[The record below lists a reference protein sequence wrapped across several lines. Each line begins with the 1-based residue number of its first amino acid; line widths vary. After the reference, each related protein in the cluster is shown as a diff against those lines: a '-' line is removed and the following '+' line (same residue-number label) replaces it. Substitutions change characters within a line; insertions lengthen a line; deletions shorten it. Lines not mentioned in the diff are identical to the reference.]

1 MGIIEL
7 STRRPVAITMLTV
20 AVLLFGWVSLQ
31 RLEVTLL
38 PNLSYPTLTVRTEL
52 PGAAPTEIET
62 LLSKPIEEAV
72 GVIKNVRQVR
82 SSSQAGRSDVTLEF
96 NWGTEMDMAV
106 LDLREKLDA
115 LILPKEAVRPIVL
128 RFDPSQDPI
137 VRLGMSLKSPEQIA
151 HDRAKA
157 EARKA
162 GKAEPAEPAAAA
174 AAIQPTA
181 SEADLKRLRRVAEE
195 QVQKMLEGVPGIAA
209 VKISGG
215 LEDEVQV
222 LVDLSRL
229 SQLGLTLEQ
238 IGERLR
244 AENANISGGRV
255 DEGTVSY
262 LVRTLNQFK
271 SLGEIADTIVATREN
286 RPVYVKDIAEVR
298 AGFKERE
305 AIIRIDGAE
314 AVEIALYKEGDA
326 NAVAVAEGALHR
338 TDTIRKALAEDLQI
352 TTLYDQ
358 SVFIKQAIS
367 DVMWAAIEG
376 GVLAILVLYLFLHNG
391 WITFVISLAIPVSV
405 IATFNVML
413 AWGAS
418 LNIMSL
424 GGIALAIGLL
434 VDDAIV
440 VLENI
445 TRKHEQGLPL
455 VEATVVGSQEVVAAV
470 TASTLTTVAVFFP
483 MVFVQGIAGQLFA
496 DQALVVTGSLL
507 FSLVVSFTLTPMLV
521 AWQGRRR
528 SVPEGRVPAL
538 LANRP
543 ASTFPA
549 RPGWPGARPLVVR
562 GIGESPVAWWSRW
575 ALTRIAGFF
584 RDLLQWLVA
593 FGGWLVVDVP
603 RWFASGSVSAA
614 RAAPGWA
621 RSVPGRIVA
630 FLKDV
635 AMWLPNFA
643 RELVHRRWRGAARA
657 LFEPA
662 ISAIVWIAHRLWVGA
677 YFVFELV
684 VPAILRVVLVFVGVF
699 AWVATKVMQP
709 LARTWQR
716 GYKGFENRYVPVLAW
731 SLQHRNM
738 VLGAAGGMFVLS
750 MLLLTRIGVELLPPF
765 NQGEFRTEV
774 TLAPGT
780 PLERTDAV
788 LQGVSAKVRGDQAL
802 AANYS
807 VAGTGNRLDTS
818 ADTGGENFGV
828 LNLALQSGA
837 YDQEGALMDK
847 LRAQLDGLP
856 GVSYRFTRPTLFT
869 LKTPLEVE
877 VAGYELDAMQRV
889 SEQLRA
895 RMLASDRF
903 TEVETSLKPGHPEL
917 QIVFDQERAAA
928 LKLNTAELAAR
939 VARAVQGTV
948 ATRYRLEDREIDV
961 LVRGREADRQSIAA
975 VQGLVINPDAER
987 PLTLSAVAE
996 VTLRTGPSEIRRL
1009 DQERVVLLSA
1019 NLVYGDLGDAVVE
1032 LQRMIG
1038 EVAMPPGVA
1047 ATVAGQSE
1055 EMEVSFRSLQLA
1067 LALAIFLVY
1076 LVMASE
1082 FESLIHPFVILFT
1095 IPLALIG
1102 AVLALYVTGS
1112 VINVIAL
1119 IGMIMLAGIVVKNGI
1134 VLIDLVN
1141 RLREEGMDRTRA
1153 LIEGG
1158 RSRLRPIL
1166 MTTLTAILGLLPM
1179 AIGTGEGAEVRAP
1192 MAITVIGGLMVS
1204 TLLTLVV
1211 IPVVYTLLDR
1221 HEYAADRATGGLAPA
1236 SQK

>member
-1 MGIIEL
+1 VGIIEL
-7 STRRPVAITMLTV
+7 STRRPVAVTMLTI

-115 LILPKEAVRPIVL
+115 LVLPKEAVRPIVL

-137 VRLGMSLKSPEQIA
+137 VRLGMSVKTPEQIA
-151 HDRAKA
+151 RERAKA
-157 EARKA
+157 E
-162 GKAEPAEPAAAA
+162 GKELPAVAAT
-174 AAIQPTA
+174 AAIAATA
-181 SEADLKRLRRVAEE
+181 SESDLKRLRRVAEE

-222 LVDLSRL
+222 LVDLSKL

-238 IGERLR
+238 VGERLR

-271 SLGEIADTIVATREN
+271 SLDEIADTIVATREN
-286 RPVYVKDIAEVR
+286 RPVYVRDIAEVR
-298 AGFKERE
+298 AGYKERE

-326 NAVAVAEGALHR
+326 NAVAVAEAALHR
-338 TDTIRKALAEDLQI
+338 TETIRKAIAGDLKI

-358 SVFIKQAIS
+358 SVFIKQAID

-376 GVLAILVLYLFLHNG
+376 GVLAIFVLYLFLRNG

-445 TRKHEQGLPL
+445 TRKHEEGMPL
-455 VEATVVGSQEVVAAV
+455 GQATVVGAQQVVAAV

-483 MVFVQGIAGQLFA
+483 MVFVQGIAGQLFS

-521 AWQGRRR
+521 AWKGRSRA
-528 SVPEGRVPAL
+528 VPEGRVPPL
-538 LANRP
+538 LAARP
-543 ASTFPA
+543 PSTFPPAPRWPDAPPVAGRSPAEGPFAYVLRRGIAGAIRFGRRLLHWLAALGRWSVAIAQWAA
-549 RPGWPGARPLVVR
+549 RGARDAVKA
-562 GIGESPVAWWSRW
+562 I
-575 ALTRIAGFF
+575 
-584 RDLLQWLVA
+584 
-593 FGGWLVVDVP
+593 
-603 RWFASGSVSAA
+603 
-614 RAAPGWA
+614 PGWA
-621 RSVPGRIVA
+621 RTVPGRGLA
-630 FLKDV
+630 FLKD
-635 AMWLPNFA
+635 AALWLPNA
-643 RELVHRRWRGAARA
+643 GRELVHLRLRGAARA
-657 LFEPA
+657 LFLPV
-662 ISAIVWIAHRLWVGA
+662 INAIVWLGHRLWVAA
-677 YFVFELV
+677 YWLFERVIPVLLRAIAIV
-684 VPAILRVVLVFVGVF
+684 VAMV
-699 AWVATKVMQP
+699 AWLPSKVMP
-709 LARTWQR
+709 WLARYWQR
-716 GYKGFENRYVPVLAW
+716 GYAWVEDRYVPVLDW
-731 SLQHRNM
+731 SLRHRSS
-738 VLGAAGGMFVLS
+738 VLGGAGAMFLLS
-750 MLLLTRIGVELLPPF
+750 LLLLTQIGVELLPPF
-765 NQGEFRTEV
+765 NQGEFRTEI
-774 TLAPGT
+774 TLGPGT
-780 PLERTDAV
+780 PLERTDAT
-788 LQGVSAKVRGDQAL
+788 LQRLSAHVRGNESL
-802 AANYS
+802 SANYS

-818 ADTGGENFGV
+818 ADTGGENFGM
-828 LNLALQSGA
+828 LNLALKPSA
-837 YDQEGALMDK
+837 YDQEGAVMDA
-847 LRAQLDGLP
+847 LRGQLDGLP
-856 GVSYRFTRPTLFT
+856 GLTYRFTRPTLFT
-869 LKTPLEVE
+869 LKTPLEIE
-877 VAGYELDAMQRV
+877 VAGYDLNAIQAV
-889 SEQLRA
+889 SEQLRT
-895 RMLASDRF
+895 RMLASDRY

-928 LKLNTAELAAR
+928 LNLNTAELAAR
-939 VARAVQGTV
+939 VARSVQGTV

-987 PLTLSAVAE
+987 PLTLSAVAD
-996 VTLRTGPSEIRRL
+996 VVLRTGPSEIRRL
-1009 DQERVVLLSA
+1009 DQERVVVLSA
-1019 NLVYGDLGDAVVE
+1019 NLVHGDLSDAVVD
-1032 LQRMIG
+1032 LQGIIN
-1038 EVAMPPGVA
+1038 GVA
-1047 ATVAGQSE
+1047 LPQGVSAQVAGQSE

-1102 AVLALYVTGS
+1102 AVLALFVTGS

-1153 LIEGG
+1153 LLEGG
-1158 RSRLRPIL
+1158 KHRLRPIL
-1166 MTTLTAILGLLPM
+1166 MTTLTAVLGLLPM
-1179 AIGTGEGAEVRAP
+1179 ALGSGEGAEVRAP
-1192 MAITVIGGLMVS
+1192 MAITVIGGLLVS
-1204 TLLTLVV
+1204 TILTLVV

-1221 HEYAADRATGGLAPA
+1221 HEYAQDRATNGLTPA

>member
-7 STRRPVAITMLTV
+7 STRRPVAITMLTI
-20 AVLLFGWVSLQ
+20 AVLLFGFVSLG

-82 SSSQAGRSDVTLEF
+82 SVSQAGRSDVTLEF

-115 LILPKEAVRPIVL
+115 LVLPKEAVRPIVL

-151 HDRAKA
+151 HDRVTA
-157 EARKA
+157 EAKKA
-162 GKAEPAEPAAAA
+162 GKEAPPAAPATLA
-174 AAIQPTA
+174 VQPIATE
-181 SEADLKRLRRVAEE
+181 SDLKRLRRVAEE

-271 SLGEIADTIVATREN
+271 NLEEIQDTIVATRQD

-298 AGFKERE
+298 AGYKERE

-338 TDTIRKALAEDLQI
+338 TDTIRKALAADLQI

-367 DVMWAAIEG
+367 EVMWAAIEG
-376 GVLAILVLYLFLHNG
+376 GLLAILILYLFLHNG

-455 VEATVVGSQEVVAAV
+455 VEATVMGAQQVVAAV

-483 MVFVQGIAGQLFA
+483 MVFVQGVAGQLFA

-521 AWQGRRR
+521 AWQGRTR
-528 SVPEGRVPAL
+528 SVPEGTVPTL
-538 LANRP
+538 LARRA
-543 ASTFPA
+543 ASTSPPL
-549 RPGWPGARPLVVR
+549 PGWGGGAPMLVR
-562 GIGESPVAWWSRW
+562 GIGESLVAFW
-575 ALTRIAGFF
+575 ARSMVLRVVAFF
-584 RDLLQWLVA
+584 RSLLRWLAAFAGWLVA
-593 FGGWLVVDVP
+593 LA
-603 RWFASGSVSAA
+603 RWFGSRSVAVA
-614 RAAPGWA
+614 RATPGWA
-621 RSVPGRIVA
+621 RQVPGRVGA
-630 FLKDV
+630 YGKAVL
-635 AMWLPNFA
+635 MWLPDFV
-643 RELVHRRWRGAARA
+643 RELLNRRWRGAVRA
-657 LFEPA
+657 FFEPL
-662 ISAIVWIAHRLWVGA
+662 ISAIVWIAHRLWVAA
-677 YFVFELV
+677 YFVFEMF
-684 VPAILRVVLVFVGVF
+684 VPAVLRVVLVFVGVF
-699 AWVATKVMQP
+699 AWAATRVLQP
-709 LARTWQR
+709 LARIWQR
-716 GYKGFENRYVPVLAW
+716 GYKDFENRYVPVLAW
-731 SLQHRNM
+731 SLEHRSM
-738 VLGAAGGMFVLS
+738 VLGAAGGMFLLS
-750 MLLLTRIGVELLPPF
+750 LLLLTRIGVELLPPF
-765 NQGEFRTEV
+765 NQGEFRTEI

-788 LQGVSAKVRGDQAL
+788 LQRVSASVRGDAAL

-828 LNLALQSGA
+828 LNLALKPSA
-837 YDQEGALMDK
+837 YDREASVMDQ

-856 GVSYRFTRPTLFT
+856 GLTYRFTRPTLFT
-869 LKTPLEVE
+869 LKTPLEIE
-877 VAGYELDAMQRV
+877 VAGYELETMQRV

-928 LKLNTAELAAR
+928 LNLNTAELAAR
-939 VARAVQGTV
+939 VARSVQGTV

-961 LVRGREADRQSIAA
+961 LVRGREADRESIAA

-1019 NLVYGDLGDAVVE
+1019 NLVHGDLGDAVVE

-1038 EVAMPPGVA
+1038 EVAMPSGVV

-1102 AVLALYVTGS
+1102 AVLALYVTGT

-1153 LIEGG
+1153 LLEGG

-1166 MTTLTAILGLLPM
+1166 MTTLTAVLGLLPM
-1179 AIGTGEGAEVRAP
+1179 AIGGGEGAEVRAP
-1192 MAITVIGGLMVS
+1192 MAITVIGGLLVS
-1204 TLLTLVV
+1204 TILTLVV

-1221 HEYAADRATGGLAPA
+1221 HQYDQDRATNGLTPA

>member
-1 MGIIEL
+1 VGIIEL
-7 STRRPVAITMLTV
+7 STRRPVAITMLTI
-20 AVLLFGWVSLQ
+20 AVLLFGAVSLS

-38 PNLSYPTLTVRTEL
+38 PNLTYPTLTVRTEL
-52 PGAAPTEIET
+52 LGAAPTEVET

-82 SSSQAGRSDVTLEF
+82 SVSQAGRSDVTLEF

-115 LILPKEAVRPIVL
+115 LVLPKEAVRPIVL

-137 VRLGMSLKSPEQIA
+137 VRLGMSLKA
-151 HDRAKA
+151 
-157 EARKA
+157 
-162 GKAEPAEPAAAA
+162 PAAAGEGKDGEA
-174 AAIQPTA
+174 APAKPAVAPVA
-181 SEADLKRLRRVAEE
+181 SESDLKRLRRVAEE

-238 IGERLR
+238 VGERLR

-271 SLGEIADTIVATREN
+271 SLDEIRDTIVATRQN

-298 AGFKERE
+298 AGYKERE

-338 TDTIRKALAEDLQI
+338 TDTVRKAIAGDLQI

-358 SVFIKQAIS
+358 SVFIKQAINE
-367 DVMWAAIEG
+367 VMEAAILG
-376 GVLAILVLYLFLHNG
+376 GVLAIFVLYLFLHNF

-405 IATFNVML
+405 IATFNVMY
-413 AWGAS
+413 GSDVS

-455 VEATVVGSQEVVAAV
+455 GEATVVGAQEVVAAV

-496 DQALVVTGSLL
+496 DQAIVVTGSLL

-521 AWQGRRR
+521 AWQGRTRD
-528 SVPEGRVPAL
+528 VPEGRVPPL
-538 LANRP
+538 LAGRAP
-543 ASTFPA
+543 STFPA
-549 RPGWPGARPLVVR
+549 WPGWPGGQALLVR
-562 GIGESPVAWWSRW
+562 GIGEAWLAFQARRWS
-575 ALTRIAGFF
+575 
-584 RDLLQWLVA
+584 
-593 FGGWLVVDVP
+593 
-603 RWFASGSVSAA
+603 A
-614 RAAPGWA
+614 RAAAFARGLLRWLAAFARWLGAVGGWMARGTVAALRSIPGWFGA
-621 RSVPGRIVA
+621 VPGRLADSIDEVTGWMQDFSRSVGERQWSRA
-630 FLKDV
+630 FG
-635 AMWLPNFA
+635 
-643 RELVHRRWRGAARA
+643 R
-657 LFEPA
+657 LFVPLIA
-662 ISAIVWIAHRLWVGA
+662 PIVWVGHRLWVLA
-677 YFVFELV
+677 FWLFELLVPITLRLVAIV
-684 VPAILRVVLVFVGVF
+684 VGILAFVAG
-699 AWVATKVMQP
+699 KGMRP
-709 LARTWQR
+709 LALAWQR
-716 GYKGFENRYVPVLAW
+716 GYKALEDRYVPLLAW
-731 SLQHRNM
+731 SLAHRSL

-750 MLLLTRIGVELLPPF
+750 LLLLTRIGVELLPPF

-780 PLERTDAV
+780 PLERTDVV
-788 LQGVSAKVRGDQAL
+788 LQRLSANVRGDEAL
-802 AANYS
+802 SANYS

-828 LNLALQSGA
+828 LNLALAPAA
-837 YDQEGALMDK
+837 YEQEGALMDR
-847 LRAQLDGLP
+847 LREQLDGLP
-856 GVSYRFTRPTLFT
+856 GLTYRFTRPTLFT
-869 LKTPLEVE
+869 LKTPLEIE
-877 VAGYELDAMQRV
+877 VAGYDLEAIERV
-889 SEQLRA
+889 SEQVRA
-895 RMLASDRF
+895 KMLASDRY

-928 LKLNTAELAAR
+928 LNLNTAELAAR

-961 LVRGREADRQSIAA
+961 LVRGRETDRQSIAA
-975 VQGLVINPDAER
+975 VQNLVINPDAER
-987 PLTLSAVAE
+987 PLTLAAVAD
-996 VTLRTGPSEIRRL
+996 VALRTGPSEIRRL
-1009 DQERVVLLSA
+1009 DQERVVVLSA
-1019 NLVYGDLGDAVVE
+1019 NLVYGDLSEAVTE
-1032 LQRMIG
+1032 LQGMIG
-1038 EVAMPPGVA
+1038 EVALPAGVSA
-1047 ATVAGQSE
+1047 LVAGQSE

-1141 RLREEGMDRTRA
+1141 RLREEGMDRTQA
-1153 LIEGG
+1153 LLQGG

-1166 MTTLTAILGLLPM
+1166 MTTLTAVLGLLPM
-1179 AIGTGEGAEVRAP
+1179 AMGGGEGAEVRAP
-1192 MAITVIGGLMVS
+1192 MAITVIGGLAVS
-1204 TLLTLVV
+1204 TVLTLVV
-1211 IPVVYTLLDR
+1211 IPVIYTLLDR
-1221 HEYAADRATGGLAPA
+1221 HEYAQDRATGGLAPA

>member
-1 MGIIEL
+1 VGIIEL
-7 STRRPVAITMLTV
+7 STRRPVAITMLTI
-20 AVLLFGWVSLQ
+20 AVLLFGFVSLS

-38 PNLSYPTLTVRTEL
+38 PNLSYPTLTIRTEL
-52 PGAAPTEIET
+52 PGAAPTEVET
-62 LLSKPIEEAV
+62 LLSKPIEEALGIV
-72 GVIKNVRQVR
+72 KNVRQVR
-82 SSSQAGRSDVTLEF
+82 SVSQSGRSDVTLEF
-96 NWGTEMDMAV
+96 NWGTAMDMAV
-106 LDLREKLDA
+106 LDVREKLDA

-137 VRLGMSLKSPEQIA
+137 VRLGLSLKKGSDDFSPA
-151 HDRAKA
+151 S
-157 EARKA
+157 
-162 GKAEPAEPAAAA
+162 AAAA
-174 AAIQPTA
+174 GEKSSDPIFARVAG
-181 SEADLKRLRRVAEE
+181 EADLKRLRRIAEE

-238 IGERLR
+238 VAERLR

-271 SLGEIADTIVATREN
+271 SLDEIRDTIVATRAD
-286 RPVYVKDIAEVR
+286 RSIYVKDLAEVR
-298 AGFKERE
+298 AGHKERE

-338 TDTIRKALAEDLQI
+338 VEAVRKALSRDLQI

-358 SVFIKQAIS
+358 SVFIKQAINE
-367 DVMWAAIEG
+367 VMRAAIEG
-376 GVLAILVLYLFLHNG
+376 GILAILVLYLFLHNA
-391 WITFVISLAIPVSV
+391 WITAVISVAIPISV
-405 IATFNVML
+405 IATFNVMY

-455 VEATVVGSQEVVAAV
+455 REATVVGAQQVVAAV

-507 FSLVVSFTLTPMLV
+507 FSLIVSFTVTPMLV
-521 AWQGRRR
+521 ARDARTKP
-528 SVPEGRVPAL
+528 VPEGRPAITRAEAL
-538 LANRP
+538 
-543 ASTFPA
+543 A
-549 RPGWPGARPLVVR
+549 RPSYLPTFGRAGRPLDR
-562 GIGESPVAWWSRW
+562 GLHYARWLLGQARYWILERIVPWLLVPLLVLFADRKPVTLRGRTVTIMG
-575 ALTRIAGFF
+575 LAG
-584 RDLLQWLVA
+584 LLGLVMK
-593 FGGWLVVDVP
+593 P
-603 RWFASGSVSAA
+603 AA
-614 RAAPGWA
+614 RA
-621 RSVPGRIVA
+621 
-630 FLKDV
+630 
-635 AMWLPNFA
+635 
-643 RELVHRRWRGAARA
+643 
-657 LFEPA
+657 
-662 ISAIVWIAHRLWVGA
+662 
-677 YFVFELV
+677 
-684 VPAILRVVLVFVGVF
+684 
-699 AWVATKVMQP
+699 
-709 LARTWQR
+709 WQR
-716 GYKGFENRYVPVLAW
+716 GYKAMENRYVPVLAW
-731 SLQHRNM
+731 SLRHRGT
-738 VLGAAGGMFVLS
+738 VLGAAAAMFVLS
-750 MLLLTRIGVELLPPF
+750 LLLLTRIGVELLPPF
-765 NQGEFRTEV
+765 NQGEFRTEI

-780 PLERTDAV
+780 PLERSDAV
-788 LQGVSAKVRGDQAL
+788 LQQLSAAVRGHDGL

-828 LNLALQSGA
+828 LNLALKPAHYQE
-837 YDQEGALMDK
+837 EGALMDQ
-847 LRAQLDGLP
+847 LRATLDGLP
-856 GVSYRFTRPTLFT
+856 GLTYRFTRPTLFT

-877 VAGYELDAMQRV
+877 VAGYDLDAIQRV
-889 SEQLRA
+889 SEALRA
-895 RMLASDRF
+895 KMLASERY
-903 TEVETSLKPGHPEL
+903 TEIETSMKPGHPEL

-928 LKLNTAELAAR
+928 LGLNTAELASR

-961 LVRGREADRQSIAA
+961 LVRGREGDRENVAA
-975 VQGLVINPDAER
+975 VRNLVINPDAEH
-987 PLTLSAVAE
+987 PLTLAAVAD
-996 VTLRTGPSEIRRL
+996 VALRSGPSEIRRL
-1009 DQERVVLLSA
+1009 DQQRVVVLSA
-1019 NLVYGDLGDAVVE
+1019 NLVYGDLGDAVAD
-1032 LQRMIG
+1032 LRGLIG
-1038 EVAMPPGVA
+1038 EVALPAGVA
-1047 ATVAGQSE
+1047 AEVAGQSE

-1067 LALAIFLVY
+1067 LALAVFLVY

-1082 FESLIHPFVILFT
+1082 FESLVHPFVILFT

-1102 AVLALYVTGS
+1102 AVLALWLTGS

-1153 LIEGG
+1153 LLEGG

-1166 MTTLTAILGLLPM
+1166 MTTLTAVLGLLPM

-1192 MAITVIGGLMVS
+1192 MAITVIGGLIVS

-1221 HEYAADRATGGLAPA
+1221 EETGFGIRDSGSPDAAP
-1236 SQK
+1236 SSPNP

>member
-1 MGIIEL
+1 VGIIEL
-7 STRRPVAITMLTV
+7 STRRPVAITMLTI
-20 AVLLFGWVSLQ
+20 AVMLFGFVSLQ

-52 PGAAPTEIET
+52 PGAAPTEVET

-115 LILPKEAVRPIVL
+115 LVLPKEAVRPIVL

-137 VRLGMSLKSPEQIA
+137 VRLGLSLKSPEQIA
-151 HDRAKA
+151 RDRAKA
-157 EARKA
+157 D
-162 GKAEPAEPAAAA
+162 GKDSAEHAPAPGIA
-174 AAIQPTA
+174 PTA
-181 SEADLKRLRRVAEE
+181 SESDLKRLRRIAEE

-229 SQLGLTLEQ
+229 SQLGLTLEEVA
-238 IGERLR
+238 ERLR

-271 SLGEIADTIVATREN
+271 SLDEIRDTIVATRQD
-286 RPVYVKDIAEVR
+286 RSVYVKDIAEVR
-298 AGFKERE
+298 AGYKERE

-338 TDTIRKALAEDLQI
+338 ADTIRKALSGDLQI

-358 SVFIKQAIS
+358 SVFIKQAINE
-367 DVMWAAIEG
+367 VMEAAILG
-376 GVLAILVLYLFLHNG
+376 GLLAIVVLYLFLHNA
-391 WITFVISLAIPVSV
+391 WITAVIGVAIPISV

-445 TRKHEQGLPL
+445 TRKHEGGMPL
-455 VEATVVGSQEVVAAV
+455 AQATVTGAQEVVAAV

-507 FSLVVSFTLTPMLV
+507 FSLLVSFTVTPMLV
-521 AWQGRRR
+521 ARDARTKP
-528 SVPEGRVPAL
+528 VP
-538 LANRP
+538 
-543 ASTFPA
+543 
-549 RPGWPGARPLVVR
+549 
-562 GIGESPVAWWSRW
+562 
-575 ALTRIAGFF
+575 
-584 RDLLQWLVA
+584 
-593 FGGWLVVDVP
+593 
-603 RWFASGSVSAA
+603 AA
-614 RAAPGWA
+614 RAAVSRAQAMAGYGAPIRQLPVLGPKFKWLGWLL
-621 RSVPGRIVA
+621 RQI
-630 FLKDV
+630 
-635 AMWLPNFA
+635 
-643 RELVHRRWRGAARA
+643 RWILGHIRYG
-657 LFEPA
+657 LFEVVIPLLIRLVLIPVA
-662 ISAIVWIAHRLWVGA
+662 GFGEERRARYSADLRAWAGRGRGRTLGFLRTTAALAGLVAVWIFGRGIAGVLGTVMR
-677 YFVFELV
+677 
-684 VPAILRVVLVFVGVF
+684 PA
-699 AWVATKVMQP
+699 AVA
-709 LARTWQR
+709 WQR
-716 GYKGFENRYVPVLAW
+716 GYKWLEDRYVPTLGW
-731 SLQHRNM
+731 SLQHRGA
-738 VLGAAGGMFVLS
+738 VIGGAAAMFLLS
-750 MLLLTRIGVELLPPF
+750 LVLLTRIGVELLPPF
-765 NQGEFRTEV
+765 NQGEFRTEI

-780 PLERTDAV
+780 PLERTDAT
-788 LQGVSAKVRGDQAL
+788 LQQLSATLRGSPAL

-828 LNLALQSGA
+828 LNLALKSEA
-837 YDQEGALMDK
+837 YEQEGALMDQ
-847 LRAQLDGLP
+847 LRSKLDGLP
-856 GVSYRFTRPTLFT
+856 GLTYRFTRPTLFT

-877 VAGYELDAMQRV
+877 IAGYDLDAIQKV

-895 RMLASDRF
+895 RMLSNDRF

-928 LKLNTAELAAR
+928 LSLNTADLAAR
-939 VARAVQGTV
+939 VARSVQGQV

-961 LVRGREADRQSIAA
+961 LVRGREADRESIAA
-975 VQGLVINPDAER
+975 VRGLVINPDAER
-987 PLTLSAVAE
+987 PLTLSSVAD
-996 VTLRTGPSEIRRL
+996 VALRTGPSEIRRL
-1009 DQERVVLLSA
+1009 DQERVVVLSA
-1019 NLVYGDLGDAVVE
+1019 NLVYGDLGDAVAE
-1032 LQRMIG
+1032 LQDMLA
-1038 EVAMPPGVA
+1038 EVALPPGVA
-1047 ATVAGQSE
+1047 ADVAGQSE
-1055 EMEVSFRSLQLA
+1055 EMKVSFRSLQLA

-1153 LIEGG
+1153 LLEGG
-1158 RSRLRPIL
+1158 KHRLRPIL

-1179 AIGTGEGAEVRAP
+1179 AWGGGEGAEVRAP
-1192 MAITVIGGLMVS
+1192 MAITVIGGLLVS
-1204 TLLTLVV
+1204 TVLTLVV
-1211 IPVVYTLLDR
+1211 IPVIYTLLDR
-1221 HEYAADRATGGLAPA
+1221 RDNAQDRATNGLAPA

>member
-7 STRRPVAITMLTV
+7 STRRPVAVTMLTV
-20 AVLLFGWVSLQ
+20 AVLLFGYVSLQ

-52 PGAAPTEIET
+52 PGAAPTEVET

-137 VRLGMSLKSPEQIA
+137 VRLGLSLKSAEQIA
-151 HDRAKA
+151 RERAKA
-157 EARKA
+157 E
-162 GKAEPAEPAAAA
+162 GKEGAEEAAAPAAAP
-174 AAIQPTA
+174 AIAPTA
-181 SEADLKRLRRVAEE
+181 TESDLKRLRRIAEE

-222 LVDLSRL
+222 LVDLSKL

-238 IGERLR
+238 VAERLR

-271 SLGEIADTIVATREN
+271 SLDEIADTIIATREN
-286 RPVYVKDIAEVR
+286 RPVYVKDLAEVR
-298 AGFKERE
+298 AGYKERE
-305 AIIRIDGAE
+305 AIIRIGGAE

-326 NAVAVAEGALHR
+326 NAVAVAEGALAR
-338 TDTIRKALAEDLQI
+338 ADTIRKALSQDLQI

-358 SVFIKQAIS
+358 SVFIKQAID

-405 IATFNVML
+405 IATFNVMY
-413 AWGAS
+413 GSDVS

-445 TRKHEQGLPL
+445 TRKHEEGLPL
-455 VEATVVGSQEVVAAV
+455 AQATVVGAQEVVAAV

-483 MVFVQGIAGQLFA
+483 MVFVQGIAGQLFS
-496 DQALVVTGSLL
+496 DQALVVTGSLM

-521 AWQGRRR
+521 AWKSRTRA
-528 SVPEGRVPAL
+528 VPEA
-538 LANRP
+538 RP
-543 ASTFPA
+543 AVTRAQAMAGHGVPS
-549 RPGWPGARPLVVR
+549 RHL
-562 GIGESPVAWWSRW
+562 PVLGPKFRW
-575 ALTRIAGFF
+575 L
-584 RDLLQWLVA
+584 
-593 FGGWLVVDVP
+593 GWLLRQVRWILGLVRYYLFEVVIPMVM
-603 RWFASGSVSAA
+603 RVFLFVFGAA
-614 RAAPGWA
+614 GWA
-621 RSVPGRIVA
+621 AGR
-630 FLKDV
+630 LMK
-635 AMWLPNFA
+635 P
-643 RELVHRRWRGAARA
+643 AAA
-657 LFEPA
+657 L
-662 ISAIVWIAHRLWVGA
+662 
-677 YFVFELV
+677 
-684 VPAILRVVLVFVGVF
+684 
-699 AWVATKVMQP
+699 
-709 LARTWQR
+709 WQR
-716 GYKGFENRYVPVLAW
+716 GYKWLEDRYVPTLEW
-731 SLQHRNM
+731 SLRHRGA
-738 VLGAAGGMFVLS
+738 VLGGAGAMFVLS
-750 MLLLTRIGVELLPPF
+750 LLLLTQIGVELLPPF

-788 LQGVSAKVRGDQAL
+788 LQRLSAHVRDSEAL
-802 AANYS
+802 SANYS

-818 ADTGGENFGV
+818 ADTGGENYGV
-828 LNLALQSGA
+828 LNLALKPSA
-837 YDQEGALMDK
+837 YDQEGALMDQ
-847 LRAQLDGLP
+847 LRGELDGLP
-856 GVSYRFTRPTLFT
+856 GLTYRFTRPTLFT
-869 LKTPLEVE
+869 LKTPLEIE
-877 VAGYELDAMQRV
+877 VAGYDLDAIQRV
-889 SEQLRA
+889 SEQLRGK
-895 RMLASDRF
+895 MLASDRY

-928 LKLNTAELAAR
+928 LSLNTAELAAR

-961 LVRGREADRQSIAA
+961 LVRGRETDRQSIAA

-987 PLTLSAVAE
+987 PLTLAAVAD
-996 VTLRTGPSEIRRL
+996 VALRTGPSEIRRL
-1009 DQERVVLLSA
+1009 DQERVVVLSA
-1019 NLVYGDLGDAVVE
+1019 NLVHGDLSEAVDD
-1032 LQRMIG
+1032 LQGMIND
-1038 EVAMPPGVA
+1038 VALPSGVSA
-1047 ATVAGQSE
+1047 LVAGQSE

-1082 FESLIHPFVILFT
+1082 FESLVHPFVILFT

-1102 AVLALYVTGS
+1102 AILALYVTGS

-1153 LIEGG
+1153 LLEGG
-1158 RSRLRPIL
+1158 RHRLRPIL
-1166 MTTLTAILGLLPM
+1166 MTTLTAVLGLLPM
-1179 AIGTGEGAEVRAP
+1179 AIGSGEGAEVRAP
-1192 MAITVIGGLMVS
+1192 MAITVIGGLLVS
-1204 TLLTLVV
+1204 TILTLVV

-1221 HEYAADRATGGLAPA
+1221 HEYAADRATNGMTPA

>member
-1 MGIIEL
+1 VGLIEL
-7 STRRPVAITMLTV
+7 CTRRPVAITMLTI
-20 AVLLFGWVSLQ
+20 AVGLFGLVSLS

-52 PGAAPTEIET
+52 PGAAPTEVET

-82 SSSQAGRSDVTLEF
+82 SVSQAGRSDVTLEF
-96 NWGTEMDMAV
+96 NWGTGMDMAV

-115 LILPKEAVRPIVL
+115 LVLPKESVRPIVL

-137 VRLGMSLKSPEQIA
+137 VRLGLALKPP
-151 HDRAKA
+151 
-157 EARKA
+157 A
-162 GKAEPAEPAAAA
+162 GAGDGEAAAPAPASA
-174 AAIQPTA
+174 ARPA

-222 LVDLSRL
+222 LVDLPRL
-229 SQLGLTLEQ
+229 SQLNLTLEQ
-238 IGERLR
+238 VAERLR

-262 LVRTLNQFK
+262 LVRTLNQFRN
-271 SLGEIADTIVATREN
+271 LDEIRDTIVATRPGN
-286 RPVYVKDIAEVR
+286 GGAGADRPVYVRDIAEVR
-298 AGFKERE
+298 AGYKERE

-326 NAVAVAEGALHR
+326 NAVAVAEGALAR
-338 TDTIRKALAEDLQI
+338 AEQVRKALPGDLQI
-352 TTLYDQ
+352 ATLYDQ
-358 SVFIKQAIS
+358 SVFIKQAINE
-367 DVMWAAIEG
+367 VMEAAILG
-376 GVLAILVLYLFLHNG
+376 GLLAILVLYLFLHNA
-391 WITFVISLAIPVSV
+391 WVTFVVALAIPVSV
-405 IATFNVML
+405 IATFNVMY
-413 AWGAS
+413 GAGVS

-455 VEATVVGSQEVVAAV
+455 AQATVVGAQEVVAAV

-483 MVFVQGIAGQLFA
+483 MVFVQGVAGQLFA

-521 AWQGRRR
+521 AWQGRRQA
-528 SVPEGRVPAL
+528 VPDARPAVTRAQAMAGHGAPSRHLPTFGPAL
-538 LANRP
+538 RP
-543 ASTFPA
+543 AAWLLRQA
-549 RPGWPGARPLVVR
+549 RWVLGVARYWLLEVIAVWLLRAVLWVFGAT
-562 GIGESPVAWWSRW
+562 GW
-575 ALTRIAGFF
+575 ALG
-584 RDLLQWLVA
+584 
-593 FGGWLVVDVP
+593 
-603 RWFASGSVSAA
+603 
-614 RAAPGWA
+614 
-621 RSVPGRIVA
+621 
-630 FLKDV
+630 
-635 AMWLPNFA
+635 
-643 RELVHRRWRGAARA
+643 RA
-657 LFEPA
+657 LQPA
-662 ISAIVWIAHRLWVGA
+662 AAG
-677 YFVFELV
+677 
-684 VPAILRVVLVFVGVF
+684 
-699 AWVATKVMQP
+699 
-709 LARTWQR
+709 WQR
-716 GYKGFENRYVPVLAW
+716 GYKWLEDRYVPVLAW
-731 SLQHRNM
+731 SLRHRGA
-738 VLGAAGGMFVLS
+738 VLATAAGLFGLS
-750 MLLLTRIGVELLPPF
+750 LLLLTRIGVELLPPF
-765 NQGEFRTEV
+765 SQGEFRTEV

-788 LQGVSAKVRGDQAL
+788 LQWLAAAVRCDAAL

-818 ADTGGENFGV
+818 ADTGGEHFGV
-828 LNLALQSGA
+828 LNLALAPGA
-837 YDQEGALMDK
+837 YDREGAVMDQ
-847 LRAQLDGLP
+847 LRQRLDGLP
-856 GVSYRFTRPTLFT
+856 GLTYRFTRPTLFT
-869 LKTPLEVE
+869 LKTPLEIE
-877 VAGYELDAMQRV
+877 VAGYDLAAIERV
-889 SEQLRA
+889 SEQLRLK
-895 RMLASDRF
+895 MVASDRF
-903 TEVETSLKPGHPEL
+903 TEVETTLRPGHPEL

-928 LKLNTAELAAR
+928 LNLNTAALAAR

-961 LVRGREADRQSIAA
+961 LVRGREQDRQSVAA
-975 VQGLVINPDAER
+975 VQALVINPDAAR
-987 PLTLSAVAE
+987 PLTLSAVAD
-996 VTLRTGPSEIRRL
+996 VALRTGPSEIRRL
-1009 DQERVVLLSA
+1009 DQQRVVVLSA
-1019 NLVYGDLGDAVVE
+1019 NLVHGDLGEAVDE
-1032 LQRMIG
+1032 LRGMIG
-1038 EVAMPPGVA
+1038 QVALPSGVA
-1047 ATVAGQSE
+1047 AEVAGQSE

-1082 FESLIHPFVILFT
+1082 FESLVHPFVILFT
-1095 IPLALIG
+1095 IPLAGIG
-1102 AVLALYVTGS
+1102 AILALYLTGS

-1153 LIEGG
+1153 LLEGG

-1166 MTTLTAILGLLPM
+1166 MTTLTAVLGLLPM
-1179 AIGTGEGAEVRAP
+1179 ALGTGEGAEVRAP
-1192 MAITVIGGLMVS
+1192 MAITVIGGLIVS
-1204 TLLTLVV
+1204 TILTLVV

-1221 HEYAADRATGGLAPA
+1221 HEYAQDRAPAGGSGEPVA
-1236 SQK
+1236 QK

>member
-1 MGIIEL
+1 VGIIEL
-7 STRRPVAITMLTV
+7 STRRPVAITMLTI
-20 AVLLFGWVSLQ
+20 AVLLFGLVSLS

-38 PNLSYPTLTVRTEL
+38 PNLTYPTLTVRTEL
-52 PGAAPTEIET
+52 TGAAPTEIET

-82 SSSQAGRSDVTLEF
+82 SVSQAGRSDVTLEF

-115 LILPKEAVRPIVL
+115 LVLPKEAVRPIVL

-137 VRLGMSLKSPEQIA
+137 VRLGLSLKAPE
-151 HDRAKA
+151 
-157 EARKA
+157 
-162 GKAEPAEPAAAA
+162 PVAAV
-174 AAIQPTA
+174 PVA
-181 SEADLKRLRRVAEE
+181 SESDLKRLRRVAEE

-229 SQLGLTLEQ
+229 SQLNLTLEQ
-238 IGERLR
+238 VAERLR

-271 SLGEIADTIVATREN
+271 SLDEIRDTIVATRAD
-286 RPVYVKDIAEVR
+286 RSVYVKDIAEVR
-298 AGFKERE
+298 AGYKERE

-326 NAVAVAEGALHR
+326 NAVAMAEGALAR
-338 TDTIRKALAEDLQI
+338 TETVRKALSSDLQI

-358 SVFIKQAIS
+358 SVFIKQAINE
-367 DVMWAAIEG
+367 VMEAAILG
-376 GVLAILVLYLFLHNG
+376 GLLAIFVLYLFLHNF

-405 IATFNVML
+405 IATFNVMY
-413 AWGAS
+413 GSNVS

-455 VEATVVGSQEVVAAV
+455 MQSTVVGAQEVVAAV
-470 TASTLTTVAVFFP
+470 TASTLTTIAVFFP

-507 FSLVVSFTLTPMLV
+507 FSLIVSFTLTPMLV
-521 AWQGRRR
+521 AWQGRTRA
-528 SVPEGRVPAL
+528 VPEGRVPPLLASRPPSTLPAWPGWPAAQPMPARGAGEAL
-538 LANRP
+538 LA
-543 ASTFPA
+543 FWA
-549 RPGWPGARPLVVR
+549 RRATVRVLVFGR
-562 GIGESPVAWWSRW
+562 SLLRW
-575 ALTRIAGFF
+575 LWAFAL
-584 RDLLQWLVA
+584 WLVA
-593 FGGWLVVDVP
+593 VILWLGRTTRDG
-603 RWFASGSVSAA
+603 AKAT
-614 RAAPGWA
+614 PGWA
-621 RSVPGRIVA
+621 RTVPSRVGA
-630 FLKDV
+630 FFAAVVL
-635 AMWLPNFA
+635 WLPNVG
-643 RELVHRRWRGAARA
+643 RELAHRRFAGALRA
-657 LFEPA
+657 LFLPV
-662 ISAIVWIAHRLWVGA
+662 ISGIVWIGHRLWVLA
-677 YFVFELV
+677 YWVFERAFPIVIRLFAAV
-684 VPAILRVVLVFVGVF
+684 AVAF
-699 AWVATKVMQP
+699 AWAAGKVMRP
-709 LARTWQR
+709 AAAAWQR
-716 GYKGFENRYVPVLAW
+716 GYKRLEDRYVPVLAW
-731 SLQHRNM
+731 SLQNRTT
-738 VLGAAGGMFVLS
+738 VVATAAGLFVLS
-750 MLLLTRIGVELLPPF
+750 LLLLTRIGVELLPPF

-780 PLERTDAV
+780 PIERTDAV
-788 LQGVSAKVRGDQAL
+788 LQRLSAGVRGDAAL
-802 AANYS
+802 SANYS

-828 LNLALQSGA
+828 VNLALKPQA
-837 YDQEGALMDK
+837 YDQEGALMDR

-856 GVSYRFTRPTLFT
+856 GLAYRFTRPTLFT
-869 LKTPLEVE
+869 LKTPLEIE
-877 VAGYELDAMQRV
+877 IAGYDLAAIERV
-889 SEQLRA
+889 SEQLRGK
-895 RMLASDRF
+895 MLASERF

-928 LKLNTAELAAR
+928 LSLNTADLAGR
-939 VARAVQGTV
+939 VARSVQGTV

-961 LVRGREADRQSIAA
+961 LVRGREADRQSIVA

-996 VTLRTGPSEIRRL
+996 VALRTGPSEIRRL
-1009 DQERVVLLSA
+1009 DQERVVVLSA
-1019 NLVYGDLGDAVVE
+1019 NLVHGDLGEAVAE
-1032 LQRMIG
+1032 LQGMIG
-1038 EVAMPPGVA
+1038 QVALPSGVSA
-1047 ATVAGQSE
+1047 DVAGQSE

-1095 IPLALIG
+1095 IPLAAIG
-1102 AVLALYVTGS
+1102 AILALYVTGS

-1153 LIEGG
+1153 LLEGG

-1166 MTTLTAILGLLPM
+1166 MTTLTAVLGLLPM
-1179 AIGTGEGAEVRAP
+1179 AISGGEGAEVRAP
-1192 MAITVIGGLMVS
+1192 MAITVIGGLIVS
-1204 TLLTLVV
+1204 TVLTLVV
-1211 IPVVYTLLDR
+1211 IPVIYTLLDR
-1221 HEYAADRATGGLAPA
+1221 HEYAQDRVADGEPVV
-1236 SQK
+1236 QK

>member
-1 MGIIEL
+1 VGIIEL
-7 STRRPVAITMLTV
+7 STRRPVAITMLTI
-20 AVLLFGWVSLQ
+20 AVLLFGFVSLS

-38 PNLSYPTLTVRTEL
+38 PNLSYPTLTIRTEL

-62 LLSKPIEEAV
+62 LLSKPIEEALGIV
-72 GVIKNVRQVR
+72 KNVRQVR
-82 SSSQAGRSDVTLEF
+82 SVSQSSRSDVTMEF

-106 LDLREKLDA
+106 LDVREKLDA
-115 LILPKEAVRPIVL
+115 LVLPKEAVRPIVL

-137 VRLGMSLKSPEQIA
+137 VRLGLSLKSAEQIA
-151 HDRAKA
+151 AAAKA
-157 EARKA
+157 EQDQKD
-162 GKAEPAEPAAAA
+162 GKSEAPAAPPPAATAAAA
-174 AAIQPTA
+174 PAT
-181 SEADLKRLRRVAEE
+181 EADLKRLRRIAEE

-238 IGERLR
+238 IGQRLG

-271 SLGEIADTIVATREN
+271 NLDEIRDTIVAARAG
-286 RPVYVKDIAEVR
+286 RSVYVKDIAEVR

-326 NAVAVAEGALHR
+326 NAVAVAEGALQR
-338 TDTIRKALAEDLQI
+338 VQTVQKALPRDLQI

-358 SVFIKQAIS
+358 SVFIKQAID
-367 DVMWAAIEG
+367 DVMWAALEG
-376 GVLAILVLYLFLHNG
+376 GLLAVLVLYLFLHNA
-391 WITFVISLAIPVSV
+391 WITAVVSVAIPISV
-405 IATFNVML
+405 IATFNVMY

-424 GGIALAIGLL
+424 GGIALAVGLL

-455 VEATVVGSQEVVAAV
+455 REATVVGAQQVVAAV

-507 FSLVVSFTLTPMLV
+507 FSLIVSFTVTPMLV
-521 AWQGRRR
+521 ARDARTR
-528 SVPEGRVPAL
+528 SVPEGRPAVTRDEAMAGL
-538 LANRP
+538 GAGPR
-543 ASTFPA
+543 TFWTLEP
-549 RPGWPGARPLVVR
+549 RTRPLALAKR
-562 GIGESPVAWWSRW
+562 NARW
-575 ALTRIAGFF
+575 ALG
-584 RDLLQWLVA
+584 Q
-593 FGGWLVVDVP
+593 
-603 RWFASGSVSAA
+603 A
-614 RAAPGWA
+614 RYWIFE
-621 RSVPGRIVA
+621 RIV
-630 FLKDV
+630 
-635 AMWLPNFA
+635 P
-643 RELVHRRWRGAARA
+643 
-657 LFEPA
+657 
-662 ISAIVWIAHRLWVGA
+662 WIIRPFLWV
-677 YFVFELV
+677 
-684 VPAILRVVLVFVGVF
+684 F
-699 AWVATKVMQP
+699 AAVAWALGKVMQP
-709 LARTWQR
+709 AARGWQR
-716 GYKGFENRYVPVLAW
+716 GYKAMEDRYVPVLSW
-731 SLQHRNM
+731 SLQHRGL
-738 VLGAAGGMFVLS
+738 VLGAAGAMFVLS
-750 MLLLTRIGVELLPPF
+750 LLLLTRIGVELLPPF

-780 PLERTDAV
+780 PLERSDAM
-788 LQGVSAKVRGDQAL
+788 LQQLSAAVRGHEAL

-818 ADTGGENFGV
+818 ADAGGENFGV
-828 LNLALQSGA
+828 LNLALKPSH
-837 YDQEGALMDK
+837 YSEEGALMDQ
-847 LRAQLDGLP
+847 LRATLDGLP
-856 GVSYRFTRPTLFT
+856 GLTYRFTRPTLFT
-869 LKTPLEVE
+869 LKTPLEIE
-877 VAGYELDAMQRV
+877 IAGYDLDAIQRV
-889 SEQLRA
+889 SEALRGK
-895 RMLASDRF
+895 MLGSGRY

-928 LKLNTAELAAR
+928 LDLNTADLASR

-961 LVRGREADRQSIAA
+961 LVRGREQDRESVTA
-975 VQGLVINPDAER
+975 VRNLVINPDAER
-987 PLTLSAVAE
+987 PLTLAAVAE
-996 VTLRTGPSEIRRL
+996 VALRSGPSEIRRL
-1009 DQERVVLLSA
+1009 DQQRVVVLSA
-1019 NLVYGDLGDAVVE
+1019 NLVHGDLGEAVTDLE
-1032 LQRMIG
+1032 GLIRQ
-1038 EVAMPPGVA
+1038 VAMPSGVVA
-1047 ATVAGQSE
+1047 EVAGQSE

-1067 LALAIFLVY
+1067 LALAVFLVY

-1102 AVLALYVTGS
+1102 AVLALYLTGS

-1153 LIEGG
+1153 LLEGG

-1166 MTTLTAILGLLPM
+1166 MTTLTAVLGLLPM

-1192 MAITVIGGLMVS
+1192 MAITVIGGLIVS

-1221 HEYAADRATGGLAPA
+1221 HQYAQDRAGAGEPVA
-1236 SQK
+1236 QK

>member
-1 MGIIEL
+1 VGIIEL
-7 STRRPVAITMLTV
+7 STRRPVAITMLTI
-20 AVLLFGWVSLQ
+20 AVMLFGFVSLQ

-52 PGAAPTEIET
+52 PGAAPTEVET

-115 LILPKEAVRPIVL
+115 LVLPKEAVRPIVL

-137 VRLGMSLKSPEQIA
+137 VRLGLSLKSPEQIA
-151 HDRAKA
+151 RDRARA
-157 EARKA
+157 EKGSDDFSAA
-162 GKAEPAEPAAAA
+162 GPADSGALGEKSSDPFPPFPPAAPAV
-174 AAIQPTA
+174 QPTA
-181 SEADLKRLRRVAEE
+181 SESDLKRLRRIAEE

-238 IGERLR
+238 VAERLR

-271 SLGEIADTIVATREN
+271 SLDEIRDTIVATRQG
-286 RPVYVKDIAEVR
+286 RSVYVKDLAEVR
-298 AGFKERE
+298 SGYKERE
-305 AIIRIDGAE
+305 AVIRIDGAE

-326 NAVAVAEGALHR
+326 NAVAVAEGALNR
-338 TDTIRKALAEDLQI
+338 AETIRKALSGDLQI

-358 SVFIKQAIS
+358 SVFIEEAID
-367 DVMWAAIEG
+367 DVMWAALEG
-376 GVLAILVLYLFLHNG
+376 GLLAVLVLYLFLHNA
-391 WITFVISLAIPVSV
+391 WITAVVSVAIPISV

-413 AWGAS
+413 GAGVS

-445 TRKHEQGLPL
+445 TRKHEAGMPL
-455 VEATVVGSQEVVAAV
+455 AQATVTGAQEVVAAV

-507 FSLVVSFTLTPMLV
+507 FSLIVSFTVTPMLV
-521 AWQGRRR
+521 ARDARLE
-528 SVPEGRVPAL
+528 SVPEARPAVTRAQAMAGHGVPSRHLPVLGPKFKWLGWLLRQIRWILGLVRYGLFEVIVPWVIRPVLVLFGGIGEERRTRAAGALRAWAAERDPKLAAVRRPAALVGQAL
-538 LANRP
+538 LATVGRGIAGLLGVVLRP
-543 ASTFPA
+543 AA
-549 RPGWPGARPLVVR
+549 
-562 GIGESPVAWWSRW
+562 
-575 ALTRIAGFF
+575 AG
-584 RDLLQWLVA
+584 
-593 FGGWLVVDVP
+593 
-603 RWFASGSVSAA
+603 
-614 RAAPGWA
+614 
-621 RSVPGRIVA
+621 
-630 FLKDV
+630 
-635 AMWLPNFA
+635 
-643 RELVHRRWRGAARA
+643 
-657 LFEPA
+657 
-662 ISAIVWIAHRLWVGA
+662 
-677 YFVFELV
+677 
-684 VPAILRVVLVFVGVF
+684 
-699 AWVATKVMQP
+699 
-709 LARTWQR
+709 WQR
-716 GYKGFENRYVPVLAW
+716 GYQAMENRYVPVLAW
-731 SLQHRNM
+731 SLQHRGA
-738 VLGAAGGMFVLS
+738 VIGAATAMFLLS
-750 MLLLTRIGVELLPPF
+750 LLLLTRIGVELLPPF
-765 NQGEFRTEV
+765 NQGEFRTEI

-780 PLERTDAV
+780 PLERTDAT
-788 LQGVSAKVRGDQAL
+788 LQQLSSAVRGHQAL
-802 AANYS
+802 SANYS

-828 LNLALQSGA
+828 LNLALKPQA
-837 YDQEGALMDK
+837 YDQEGAVMDLLRGK
-847 LRAQLDGLP
+847 LDNLP
-856 GVSYRFTRPTLFT
+856 GLTYRFTRPTLFT

-877 VAGYELDAMQRV
+877 VAGYDLEAIQKV
-889 SEQLRA
+889 SERLRA
-895 RMLASDRF
+895 QMLASDRF

-928 LKLNTAELAAR
+928 LNLNTADLASR
-939 VARAVQGTV
+939 VARSVQGQV

-961 LVRGREADRQSIAA
+961 LVRGRESDRESIAA

-987 PLTLSAVAE
+987 SLTLSAVAE
-996 VTLRTGPSEIRRL
+996 VALRTGPSEIRRL
-1009 DQERVVLLSA
+1009 DQERVVVLSA
-1019 NLVYGDLGDAVVE
+1019 NLVYGDLGEAVAE
-1032 LQRMIG
+1032 LQGMIG
-1038 EVAMPPGVA
+1038 QVALPPGVA
-1047 ATVAGQSE
+1047 ADVAGQSE

-1102 AVLALYVTGS
+1102 AVLALFLTGS

-1141 RLREEGMDRTRA
+1141 RLREEGMDRTQA
-1153 LIEGG
+1153 LLEGG
-1158 RSRLRPIL
+1158 RHRLRPIL

-1179 AIGTGEGAEVRAP
+1179 AIGGGEGAEVRAP

-1221 HEYAADRATGGLAPA
+1221 HDYDQDRATRGLGPA